1 MKIIDIKNMEINTNN
16 FISEALFIPNAN
28 KCNSNRMVMLCSHIA
43 QAPVLAN
50 KDGGEFPLVNT
61 RFENQ
66 IGKHSSG
73 YKRADQDM
81 TVIKFFHRNKN
92 NYYTLVLREDGIYDI
107 IERQETFWLT
117 EKYGYKYNNYIDNYG
132 EGEII
137 EKDSVLYANTSY
149 DEEMNLCYGRN
160 LAAAFFAY
168 KDLTHEDAII
178 ISESAAKKMSYYSV
192 SKCVININTNDI
204 LLNLYGDDENYKPF
218 PNIGE
223 KIKSQTLL
231 ARRRIIYDKILT
243 DLRDLTTVKQGDDVF
258 YLKGEVIDIK
268 VYCNEDVDK
277 LRDLPY
283 YSQLIDYIDEDY
295 VFYNEVVNELYD
307 LVEGKTDLCSN
318 ELIRFYNECKK
329 RIDENNYYTYQSNK
343 FDNIMVEFT
352 VLEEKPV
359 KKGIKMTG
367 RYGNKGTIS
376 LILPD
381 EEMPVIAEGPLKG
394 KRAEILLNPLGV
406 VGRMNPAQLF
416 ELEINFI
423 GLYLREHM
431 KHISLEEKK
440 EELLKFYN
448 FTSKPQEEFTK
459 KFFEEADEEELV
471 EFFEDIIEKGIPV
484 HQGPFFDNIDIFILA
499 DMYIYY
505 GEKIGVK
512 PFKFE
517 DIYNPIVMGEMYF
530 MRLKHEP
537 SNKSSI
543 RSTNFS
549 DLKDLPAKDKQFKE
563 FKSLYPK
570 TPIKWGRYLLPI
582 IAIL

>member
-73 YKRADQDM
+73 YKRADLDM

-367 RYGNKGTIS
+367 RLTLPS
-376 LILPD
+376 LHTL
-381 EEMPVIAEGPLKG
+381 VI
-394 KRAEILLNPLGV
+394 
-406 VGRMNPAQLF
+406 
-416 ELEINFI
+416 
-423 GLYLREHM
+423 
-431 KHISLEEKK
+431 
-440 EELLKFYN
+440 
-448 FTSKPQEEFTK
+448 
-459 KFFEEADEEELV
+459 
-471 EFFEDIIEKGIPV
+471 
-484 HQGPFFDNIDIFILA
+484 
-499 DMYIYY
+499 MY
-505 GEKIGVK
+505 
-512 PFKFE
+512 
-517 DIYNPIVMGEMYF
+517 
-530 MRLKHEP
+530 
-537 SNKSSI
+537 
-543 RSTNFS
+543 
-549 DLKDLPAKDKQFKE
+549 
-563 FKSLYPK
+563 
-570 TPIKWGRYLLPI
+570 
-582 IAIL
+582 